1 MKKKGY
7 MFTVDVTLAIIILVI
22 GVLLLYYNYYR
33 TNEIVYFTE
42 QISQDIIGVMAY
54 TNVKDLCNNPGMT
67 VGPCSCPN
75 YPPLEDAALQ
85 EIVCSDKLMNNETSL
100 LGMINE
106 FIETGAVEGDKINAT
121 IREIFVTNKIIDEK
135 RFGFAILY
143 TKPGDDPLEIYNTEA
158 YEDT

>member
-1 MKKKGY
+1 

-22 GVLLLYYNYYR
+22 GVLLLFYNYYR

-42 QISQDIIGVMAY
+42 QIAQDVVGVMAY
-54 TNVKDLCNNPGMT
+54 TNIKDLCSNPGYD
-67 VGPCSCPN
+67 PPSCDCSDRYPN
-75 YPPLEDAALQ
+75 LEGV
-85 EIVCSDKLMNNETSL
+85 VCSDKLMNNQTNL

-106 FIETGAVEGDKINAT
+106 FIETGAVEGEAVEVIIK
-121 IREIFVTNKIIDEK
+121 EIFVDNKIIDEK

-143 TKPGDDPLEIYNTEA
+143 TKPVPPPGVTLEIYNTET